1 MNQLVSMLTCVM
13 KMSSN
18 DYAQCSWSCVEE
30 DVNIVPAKGT
40 LVEFLVMRDIKN
52 DKEFIL

>member
-1 MNQLVSMLTCVM
+1 
-13 KMSSN
+13 
-18 DYAQCSWSCVEE
+18 VEE